1 MRTRRRPTIEPYGL
15 AFLIGAIGTA
25 CAEDAKPA
33 FPVLA
38 PIEQYLEAS
47 APAEIAMARSAAPT
61 SISGDASVLVLGN
74 RGYETA
80 VKGKNGFVCL
90 VWRSWVSWAPGDD
103 DREFWNPKFRA
114 PICFNPAGARSVLP
128 AYLERTKWA
137 LAGTSKAEMKDR
149 TRAAIASN
157 RMAMPEPGAL
167 GFMMGKEGGY
177 AIGQDFH
184 HFSTPHVMMFLART
198 DGADWGAGLHGSPI
212 IAEQTDPE
220 PITVFDIMVPF
231 FSDGTPKTPKTMEA
245 H

>member
-1 MRTRRRPTIEPYGL
+1 MIELYGL
-15 AFLIGAIGTA
+15 AFLIGAMGTA

-33 FPVLA
+33 FPVMA

-47 APAEIAMARSAAPT
+47 ASAEIALARTAAPR
-61 SISGDASVLVLGN
+61 SISDDASVLVLGDH
-74 RGYETA
+74 GYETA

-114 PICFNPAGARSVLP
+114 PICFNLAGARTVLP

-137 LAGTSKAEMKDR
+137 LAGASKAEMKDR
-149 TRAAIASN
+149 TRAALASN
-157 RMAMPEPGAL
+157 RIATPEPGSIA
-167 GFMMGKEGGY
+167 FMMGREGGD
-177 AIGQDFH
+177 AAGH
-184 HFSTPHVMMFLART
+184 HWHPHLMLWLAHT

-212 IAEQTDPE
+212 IAEQGPPGPE
-220 PITVFDIMVPF
+220 PITIFDVLVPLW
-231 FSDGTPKTPKTMEA
+231 SDGAPVEP

>member
-1 MRTRRRPTIEPYGL
+1 MRTRTRPMIKLCGL

-25 CAEDAKPA
+25 CAEDSKPA
-33 FPVLA
+33 YPEMAPV
-38 PIEQYLEAS
+38 EQYLEAS
-47 APAEIAMARSAAPT
+47 ASAEIALARSAAPT

-74 RGYETA
+74 HGYETA
-80 VKGKNGFVCL
+80 VTGKNGFVCL
-90 VWRSWVSWAPGDD
+90 VWRSWVSWAPGPDD
-103 DREFWNPKFRA
+103 AEFWNPKFRA

-167 GFMMGKEGGY
+167 GFMMGKEGGD
-177 AIGQDFH
+177 AAGH
-184 HFSTPHVMMFLART
+184 HWPPHVMMFVART
-198 DGADWGAGLHGSPI
+198 DGADWGADLHGSPI

-220 PITVFDIMVPF
+220 PTTVFDILVPL
-231 FSDGTPKTPKTMEA
+231 FSDGTPKTMGP

>member
-1 MRTRRRPTIEPYGL
+1 MRTIRRPMIELYGL
-15 AFLIGAIGTA
+15 AFLIGALGAA
-25 CAEDAKPA
+25 CAEDARPA
-33 FPVLA
+33 FPVMA
-38 PIEQYLEAS
+38 PVEQYLETSAS
-47 APAEIAMARSAAPT
+47 AEIAMARSAAPS
-61 SISGDASVLVLGN
+61 SISGDASVLVLRN
-74 RGYETA
+74 HGYETA
-80 VKGKNGFVCL
+80 VEGKNGFVCL

-157 RMAMPEPGAL
+157 RIAMPEPGAL

-177 AIGQDFH
+177 AVGYDFH

-198 DGADWGAGLHGSPI
+198 DSADWGAGLHGSPI
-212 IAEQTDPE
+212 IAEQADPE
-220 PITVFDIMVPF
+220 PITTFDVYVPSW
-231 FSDGTPKTPKTMEA
+231 SDGTPPTMEP
-245 H
+245 HSH